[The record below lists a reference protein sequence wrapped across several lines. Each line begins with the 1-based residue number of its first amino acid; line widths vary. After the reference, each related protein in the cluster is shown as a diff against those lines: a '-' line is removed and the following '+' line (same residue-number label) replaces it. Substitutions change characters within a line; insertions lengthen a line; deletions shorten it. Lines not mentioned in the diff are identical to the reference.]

1 MLDKL
6 LEEECLILVLVFL
19 STKQYSRTDS
29 SLGSGA
35 SYAAHNGDEE
45 LRGPEPKEAKAAIKM
60 ENVDHCY
67 LAYKTNFS

>member
-6 LEEECLILVLVFL
+6 LEEECLMLVLVF

-35 SYAAHNGDEE
+35 SYVTYNDDEE
-45 LRGPEPKEAKAAIKM
+45 LRGPEPKEVKALVKM

-67 LAYKTNFS
+67 LVYKTNFS